1 MQIGWDGDQ
10 QAHRCSDYRDFVILP
25 AVFLL
30 WLGQAAVTQP
40 RGPEAMDKFEEERVW
55 CGFCISATLGQASIQ
70 DLLLFFA
77 FTCAHPTLKYD
88 KQTIWLDVGKLMLPP
103 FLQMCGSWLDSWA
116 YHLSQQKAT
125 ELPLLMSKGSRV
137 GRALDP
143 VNRMIML
150 YRLRKEKVVRRRVS
164 LSHEGLVPLAGVWSR
179 YESCLDVGLHIKALK
194 QEFADHPPQIS
205 ICWDPSSYGGKST
218 NVSVFWSNHL
228 NKGGFCL
235 NQQVARVMQADVDED
250 VLKAAKDNKL
260 SRVDG
265 YQELRCFASALL
277 NSTGLRLENFKVPHG
292 LCLLPVEKGQVR
304 VQGKDCI
311 PCPLRSRNLS

>member
-1 MQIGWDGDQ
+1 VQIGWDGDQ
-10 QAHRCSDYRDFVILP
+10 QAHRCSDYGDFVILP

-55 CGFCISATLGQASIQ
+55 CGFCISTTLGQASIQ
-70 DLLLFFA
+70 DLLLLFA

-137 GRALDP
+137 GRALGP

-150 YRLRKEKVVRRRVS
+150 HRLRKEKVVRRRVS

-179 YESCLDVGLHIKALK
+179 YESCLDVARLLIIHHRFPFAGPIKLWWEK
-194 QEFADHPPQIS
+194 HQCFSLLVKPPEQRWVLFEPTS
-205 ICWDPSSYGGKST
+205 C
-218 NVSVFWSNHL
+218 
-228 NKGGFCL
+228 KGD
-235 NQQVARVMQADVDED
+235 A
-250 VLKAAKDNKL
+250 
-260 SRVDG
+260 SR
-265 YQELRCFASALL
+265 C
-277 NSTGLRLENFKVPHG
+277 
-292 LCLLPVEKGQVR
+292 
-304 VQGKDCI
+304 
-311 PCPLRSRNLS
+311 